1 MILKYDS
8 FTKKPFRMGIF
19 GDMGCESMQIGTI
32 VNSDPFMYIRK
43 WMNTL
48 DFTMGQLETTFS
60 GYESDYPKFS
70 SSDIFAN
77 FLKGKFDLLCTAN
90 NHSLDGGVNGALR
103 TNKILDEIGIP
114 HIGTGTPERPR
125 KSYDV
130 KLNGFDITFLN
141 YVTSIN
147 GEKSEKEGGIFQDV
161 DPQEIPTGI
170 INFYDE
176 AEIKEK
182 IDIAKTRSEFIIP
195 TIHQRHS
202 SKIREYGKYASEKQI
217 EDLEPILDMGA
228 NIVIGAHPHDFQGGR
243 LYSEDRIIVYSLGN
257 FFSSMTNEKYPVNSG
272 CVMVISVDSYQNTQY
287 TFLPVCTYQTQ
298 GLYYVLPMAPIEMGA
313 YKFIKNE
320 DRTMIIHKLQEI
332 REVLSRCDLA
342 EEMVQPQYL

>member
-19 GDMGCESMQIGTI
+19 GDMGCESMQIGTV

-48 DFTMGQLETTFS
+48 DFTVGQLETTFS

-70 SSDIFAN
+70 ASDIFAH
-77 FLKGKFDLLCTAN
+77 FLNGKFDLLMTAN

-103 TNKILDEIGIP
+103 TNKLLDEIGIP
-114 HIGTGTPERPR
+114 HIGTGSPERPR
-125 KSYDV
+125 KTYDV

-147 GEKSEKEGGIFQDV
+147 GEKSEKEGEIFTNV
-161 DPQEIPTGI
+161 NPQEIPAGV

-176 AEIKEK
+176 TEIKEK

-202 SKIREYGKYASEKQI
+202 TKIREYGEYASEKQI
-217 EDLEPILDMGA
+217 EDLESVLDMGA

-243 LYSEDRIIVYSLGN
+243 LYSEDRIIVFSLGN
-257 FFSSMTNEKYPVNSG
+257 FYSAMTNEKYPVNSG
-272 CVMVISVDSYQNTQY
+272 CVMVISVDSYQNTRY
-287 TFLPVCTYQTQ
+287 TFLPVCTYETQ
-298 GLYYVLPMAPIEMGA
+298 GMFYVLPMAPIEMGA
-313 YKFIKNE
+313 YKFIKDD
-320 DRTMIIHKLQEI
+320 DRIKIIRKLQEI
-332 REVLSRCDLA
+332 RGVLGRCDLE